1 MFKMKS
7 PIFGARTLAVFA
19 NGFRPFFLLSATF
32 AALAIALWLPEF
44 YGDIAIRTAFT
55 PVAWHIHEM
64 LFGYLVAAMTGFL
77 LTAIPNWTGRL
88 PIQGPPLM
96 LLAALWFA
104 GRAIVSISER
114 TGWIAAMMVDCS
126 FLLTVF
132 LVIVREIV
140 GGKNLKNLKVAVIVG
155 LLAISNIAFHIEAHR
170 SGAPDYS
177 TRAGIAGMLL
187 LVMVI
192 GGRIIPSFT
201 HNWLARQLPG
211 RMPIAFNRFDIAV
224 ILVSAVALLAW
235 IFFPEAKT
243 TAEVSA
249 LAGILQFVRLVRW
262 AGERTWPDRLVL
274 VLHVAYLF
282 VPAGFLLL
290 SASIIFEIPRSAA
303 VHAWTVGAMATLTLA
318 VMTRATLGHTGHALK
333 ANAGTQIVYGA
344 VVLAALARVAAA
356 IFGSQS
362 DALLHLS
369 ALAWLAAFAGFIVVF
384 GPMLIQRRER

>member
-1 MFKMKS
+1 MKGR
-7 PIFGARTLAVFA
+7 ILGATSLAVFA
-19 NGFRPFFLLSATF
+19 NGFRPFFLLGAAF
-32 AALAIALWLPEF
+32 AAVAIALWLPEF
-44 YGDIAIRTAFT
+44 YGDITIRTAFT

-64 LFGYLVAAMTGFL
+64 LFGYLAAAVTGFL

-88 PIQGPPLM
+88 PIRGRPLM
-96 LLAALWFA
+96 LLAALWLT
-104 GRAIVSISER
+104 GRATVSVSEW
-114 TGWIAAMMVDCS
+114 TGWLAAMIVDCS
-126 FLLTVF
+126 FLLTVL

-140 GGKNLKNLKVAVIVG
+140 GGNNLRNLKVAAVIG
-155 LLAISNIAFHIEAHR
+155 ILAISNIAFHIEAHL
-170 SGAPDYS
+170 SGAPDYA
-177 TRAGIAGMLL
+177 TRVGIAGMLL
-187 LVMVI
+187 LVMII

-235 IFFPEAKT
+235 ILFPEAKA
-243 TAEVSA
+243 TAEISA
-249 LAGILQFVRLVRW
+249 VAGILQFIRLARW

-369 ALAWLAAFAGFIVVF
+369 ALAWLAAFAGFLVVF